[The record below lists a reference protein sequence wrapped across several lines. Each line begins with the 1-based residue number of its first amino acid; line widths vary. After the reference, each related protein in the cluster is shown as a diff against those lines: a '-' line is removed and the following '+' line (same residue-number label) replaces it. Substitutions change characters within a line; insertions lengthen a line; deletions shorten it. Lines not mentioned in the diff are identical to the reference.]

1 MAAITEE
8 RRIRR
13 RPEPVQFANPT
24 LIQLTSSSLN
34 NPTNRLS
41 SASAHKNGFN
51 VNDFFHSSTLSPQY
65 QRPTTKKLYIQA
77 TIPAVI
83 RSDATRPASFASG
96 ISSSK
101 QNANMHQ
108 HAQPTFHTNMNQY
121 SQINSSHANRPN
133 PTQQAHQNIPP
144 MNAAG
149 NHFARRTLSNATSST
164 ASSTGGQS
172 SIQRH
177 SGIHRSGS
185 ARSLT
190 GSSPSSPTSYVALLR
205 KQKATVW
212 CDRAQYE
219 DPRLL
224 AQQRAEKMR
233 ATVEVVGGVHHGIGS
248 GGSIG
253 HYGGAGLRVS
263 SGSSTLGGVVV
274 SGSGVRSKIRHGSGK
289 TFSTY
294 GSGNLSASVVPPR
307 LSATE
312 VDEVDAGVNAT
323 SLSHGSM
330 TGSMS
335 HQRSGSSRSSL
346 SGRRRTSG
354 YAPSNLHMTQQQQPQ
369 SPSQLHSHQYQQNV
383 SQYSNSTANT
393 SQSDSFYD
401 PEETPV
407 PNNGGKDYFGDSLTS
422 TDASNNTNITNG
434 NSNYSGNNSQSHG
447 VVPNGSGSRNVAS
460 SVTDHNY
467 EQSFGR
473 LSQMPIRTTQ
483 AHAPQGASQPQSQLQ
498 VQGEQESDLR
508 RRGSVDERTST
519 MSGAVRLFIANPDL
533 SD

>member
-1 MAAITEE
+1 
-8 RRIRR
+8 
-13 RPEPVQFANPT
+13 
-24 LIQLTSSSLN
+24 
-34 NPTNRLS
+34 
-41 SASAHKNGFN
+41 
-51 VNDFFHSSTLSPQY
+51 
-65 QRPTTKKLYIQA
+65 
-77 TIPAVI
+77 
-83 RSDATRPASFASG
+83 
-96 ISSSK
+96 
-101 QNANMHQ
+101 MHQ

-121 SQINSSHANRPN
+121 SQINSSNANRPN
-133 PTQQAHQNIPP
+133 PAQQIHQNIPP
-144 MNAAG
+144 MNAAS
-149 NHFARRTLSNATSST
+149 NHLTRRTPSNATSST

-172 SIQRH
+172 SVQRH

-190 GSSPSSPTSYVALLR
+190 GSSSSSPTSYVALLR

-233 ATVEVVGGVHHGIGS
+233 ATVEVVGGVHQGIGS
-248 GGSIG
+248 GGSVG

-294 GSGNLSASVVPPR
+294 GSGNLSATVVPPR

-312 VDEVDAGVNAT
+312 VDEVDSDVNTT

-335 HQRSGSSRSSL
+335 HQRSGSGRSSL
-346 SGRRRTSG
+346 SGRRRASG
-354 YAPSNLHMTQQQQPQ
+354 YAPSNLHMTQQHSTNNQQQQPQ
-369 SPSQLHSHQYQQNV
+369 SPSQLHSHHYQHNT
-383 SQYSNSTANT
+383 SQYGNSAANT
-393 SQSDSFYD
+393 SQSNGLYDS
-401 PEETPV
+401 EETPV
-407 PNNGGKDYFGDSLTS
+407 PINEGKDYFGDSSTS
-422 TDASNNTNITNG
+422 TGTSNNAITTNG
-434 NSNYSGNNSQSHG
+434 NSNGNNNNHLRDSI
-447 VVPNGSGSRNVAS
+447 PNGSGSRNVSS
-460 SVTDHNY
+460 SVIDRNS

-483 AHAPQGASQPQSQLQ
+483 ALHAPTGSSQSQLQ
-498 VQGEQESDLR
+498 PQPGGEQGKRKVEDDLR

>member
-1 MAAITEE
+1 
-8 RRIRR
+8 
-13 RPEPVQFANPT
+13 
-24 LIQLTSSSLN
+24 
-34 NPTNRLS
+34 
-41 SASAHKNGFN
+41 
-51 VNDFFHSSTLSPQY
+51 
-65 QRPTTKKLYIQA
+65 
-77 TIPAVI
+77 
-83 RSDATRPASFASG
+83 
-96 ISSSK
+96 
-101 QNANMHQ
+101 MHQ
-108 HAQPTFHTNMNQY
+108 LAQPTFHTNMNQY
-121 SQINSSHANRPN
+121 SQINSANANRPN
-133 PTQQAHQNIPP
+133 PAQQTYQNIPP
-144 MNAAG
+144 INAAG
-149 NHFARRTLSNATSST
+149 NHLTRRTLSNATSST

-172 SIQRH
+172 SVQRN

-185 ARSLT
+185 ARSFT
-190 GSSPSSPTSYVALLR
+190 GSSSSSPTSYVALLR

-274 SGSGVRSKIRHGSGK
+274 SGSGVRSRIKHGSGK
-289 TFSTY
+289 TISTY
-294 GSGNLSASVVPPR
+294 GSGNLSATVVPPR

-312 VDEVDAGVNAT
+312 VDEADSDVHAT

-335 HQRSGSSRSSL
+335 HQRSGSGRSSL

-369 SPSQLHSHQYQQNV
+369 SPSQQHFLHYQQNA
-383 SQYSNSTANT
+383 SQYSGGTANT
-393 SQSDSFYD
+393 SQSNGFYD
-401 PEETPV
+401 PDETPV
-407 PNNGGKDYFGDSLTS
+407 PTNGGKDYFSDSLNS
-422 TDASNNTNITNG
+422 TEPSDNTNITNG
-434 NSNYSGNNSQSHG
+434 NGSGNDNRSHPRSG
-447 VVPNGSGSRNVAS
+447 VPNDSGSGNVSS
-460 SVTDHNY
+460 SVNDRTR
-467 EQSFGR
+467 EQGFAR
-473 LSQMPIRTTQ
+473 LSQMPTRTAQ
-483 AHAPQGASQPQSQLQ
+483 AHAPQGSSQPQSRLQ
-498 VQGEQESDLR
+498 VQGEQESDLQ